1 MENKHESKQRRNQQ
15 RHDFLLTFFNKNEY
29 SEKEVNGF
37 WLVKH
42 WNGSSKKWQVAIYP
56 KGHLKRRQDY
66 QKLF

>member
-1 MENKHESKQRRNQQ
+1 MGKQKQKLNRQ
-15 RHDFLLTFFNKNEY
+15 RHDFLLTFFDDDKHL
-29 SEKEVNGF
+29 EKEVNGF